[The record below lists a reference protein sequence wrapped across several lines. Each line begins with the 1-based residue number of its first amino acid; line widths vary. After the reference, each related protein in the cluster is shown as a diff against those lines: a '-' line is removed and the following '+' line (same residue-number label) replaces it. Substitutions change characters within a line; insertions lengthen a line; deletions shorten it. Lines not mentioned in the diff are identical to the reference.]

1 MPGGWCQPRQHRG
14 LWSRWPLR
22 CVQFCSPGEDRKARE
37 QELPGCH
44 GRAGPAPHSDSEPEQ
59 RREDSRASRRA
70 WRRGAGQPLCAP
82 SAPEPQRT
90 DGPTRPG
97 FSSTAVSIP
106 RQERTGLGSP
116 VTARPGRASGTPPA
130 TAPCRPR
137 RATLSDHREGGAGSR
152 AALRGREGPDK
163 AVTDEPRQRHA
174 RRRPWVS
181 SPGQAG
187 VGLLAKLSLS
197 IASTKS
203 VPPSKLGLPAS
214 PANAHVTAGDPAARN
229 LGFQQHKGPLTQRP
243 ESGAPV
249 GSRLSFSLPRGL
261 PC

>member
-1 MPGGWCQPRQHRG
+1 MEEGRG
-14 LWSRWPLR
+14 SPPLR
-22 CVQFCSPGEDRKARE
+22 TLSPRAPTHRRPDGTCLQF
-37 QELPGCH
+37 
-44 GRAGPAPHSDSEPEQ
+44 HSRQ
-59 RREDSRASRRA
+59 
-70 WRRGAGQPLCAP
+70 
-82 SAPEPQRT
+82 
-90 DGPTRPG
+90 
-97 FSSTAVSIP
+97 IP

-152 AALRGREGPDK
+152 AALRGREGSDK
-163 AVTDEPRQRHA
+163 AVTDEPRQRLA

-214 PANAHVTAGDPAARN
+214 PANVHVTAGDPAARN
-229 LGFQQHKGPLTQRP
+229 LGFQQRKGPLTQRP
-243 ESGAPV
+243 EGGAPV

-261 PC
+261 PCRNPTSQLSRAGPGPEAQAFPV